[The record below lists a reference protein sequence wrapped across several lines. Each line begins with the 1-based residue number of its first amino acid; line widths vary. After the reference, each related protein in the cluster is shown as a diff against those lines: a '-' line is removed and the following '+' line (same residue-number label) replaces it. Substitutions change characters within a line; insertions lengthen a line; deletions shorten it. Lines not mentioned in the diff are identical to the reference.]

1 MSMLKDLEQLM
12 QNVLEEL
19 KGHWDFYRHAAYLKK
34 MGWTEEA
41 YQKQTDPDYNSRA
54 DSVRGYYHGYKHV
67 HAFTT
72 TRTSPFTDYPTWMDA
87 YQAIQTWCKEN
98 CQDKVRDDIL
108 RANKQTGLRQVDDGV
123 EWIEEPE
130 WFINELGG
138 GDVLF
143 FAFKSSKD
151 YTLFC
156 LRWS

>member
-1 MSMLKDLEQLM
+1 MKILDQIEEICLNVAEGLKDR
-12 QNVLEEL
+12 
-19 KGHWDFYRHAAYLKK
+19 WDFYRHAAYLKK

-41 YQKQTDPDYNSRA
+41 YQKQTDPDCNLRA
-54 DSVRGYYHGYKHV
+54 DRVSYFYHGYKHV

-87 YQAIQTWCKEN
+87 YKAIETWCKDN
-98 CQDKVRDDIL
+98 CQDKVRNDIL
-108 RANKQTGLRQVDDGV
+108 RAHKQTGLKQVDDSV

-130 WFINELGG
+130 WFFDEMGG

-156 LRWS
+156 LRWA